1 VRAVLST
8 TFRSLGIRNY
18 RLFATGQL
26 VKLVGVWMMFT
37 AQDWLVLELSHNS
50 PGALGIVSALQ
61 FTPVLLLTL
70 WGGKLADRYDK
81 RYLLIAANAVFAV
94 TAMVF
99 ASLVAGGVVQLW
111 HVFLFAALLGVANA
125 VETPVRQ
132 SFVSELVELPL
143 LPNALAL
150 SAATF
155 NTARI
160 GGPALA
166 GVALAVFHTGPVFLI
181 ATALAIAPV
190 FSYTRMRPAELY
202 RSDTRPAKK
211 DTRISDGLS
220 YVRRRPDLLLPIV
233 VMAVIGMIGFNFPVT
248 LASLAK
254 INFHAGP
261 SSFGLLTTSLAVG
274 ALVGALAGS
283 LRRARPGAYV
293 VLAAAI
299 AFSVLEFAVGFAP
312 TFLVAA
318 LLLVPTGFFSIFLAQ
333 AANHRVQMGVSPKFR
348 GRVMSLYVLV
358 FLGSTPIGASLAG
371 WWGQRFGVPS
381 SIWGAGVVCLVAAV
395 AALVWQLRSSGDRLK
410 LRFHP
415 RPALVVVRPAG
426 AIDDPVESVPVVADP
441 REEVTGESARGP
453 RPVVGPRQSM
463 ARSPQSVAESPRS
476 VAKSPRSVAESP
488 RSVAEPPGSAAELP
502 RSSSAECPRSLDELP
517 RSVDQPARS
526 LAKLEPVRDDKPAG
540 DRAASAA

>member
-1 VRAVLST
+1 VLST
-8 TFRSLGIRNY
+8 TFRSLSIRNY

-50 PGALGIVSALQ
+50 PGALGAVSALQ

-81 RYLLIAANAVFAV
+81 RHLLIAANAVFAI
-94 TAMVF
+94 TAIVF
-99 ASLVAGGVVQLW
+99 ATIVASGAVQLW

-181 ATALAIAPV
+181 ATVLAVAPC
-190 FSYTRMRPAELY
+190 FSYLRMRPADLF
-202 RSDTRPAKK
+202 RTARPAKK
-211 DTRISDGLS
+211 DTRILDGLS
-220 YVRRRPDLLLPIV
+220 YVWKRQDLLLPIF

-261 SSFGLLTTSLAVG
+261 SSFGLLTTSLAIG
-274 ALVGALAGS
+274 ALCGALAGS

-293 VLAAAI
+293 VLAAGI
-299 AFSVLEFAVGFAP
+299 AFGLLEFTVGFAP
-312 TFLVAA
+312 SFLTAA
-318 LLLVPTGFFSIFLAQ
+318 LLLVPTGFFSIYLAQ
-333 AANHRVQMGVSPKFR
+333 AANHRVQMGVAAEYR

-358 FLGSTPIGASLAG
+358 FLGTTPIGASLAG
-371 WWGQRFGVPS
+371 WWGERFGVPS
-381 SIWGAGVVCLVAAV
+381 SIWGAGLISLITAVV
-395 AALVWQLRSSGDRLK
+395 ALVWQLRNSGDRLRV
-410 LRFHP
+410 RFSP
-415 RPALVVVRPAG
+415 RPGVYVVSAAPAV
-426 AIDDPVESVPVVADP
+426 DDPLDSTPVAADPLGDVPEPADP
-441 REEVTGESARGP
+441 RGDVS
-453 RPVVGPRQSM
+453 
-463 ARSPQSVAESPRS
+463 SVAADE
-476 VAKSPRSVAESP
+476 A
-488 RSVAEPPGSAAELP
+488 GSAALP
-502 RSSSAECPRSLDELP
+502 GERAE
-517 RSVDQPARS
+517 
-526 LAKLEPVRDDKPAG
+526 K
-540 DRAASAA
+540 RAASAV